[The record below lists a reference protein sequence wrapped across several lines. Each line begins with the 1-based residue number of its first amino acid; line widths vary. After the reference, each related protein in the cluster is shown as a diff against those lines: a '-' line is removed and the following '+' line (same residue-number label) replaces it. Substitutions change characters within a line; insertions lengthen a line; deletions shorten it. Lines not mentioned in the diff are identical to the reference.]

1 MDALLVGFVV
11 YLLVVLVVGILAYR
25 RTTTQSGFL
34 LGDRKLGAW
43 VISLSERASGESAW
57 LLVGLPG
64 AALAVGFLELWTA
77 IGCCTG
83 IFLSWTL
90 VAGRLRQQVGRS
102 DSLTL
107 PDYFRCRY
115 PETHEWIRIL
125 GSLLITFFFTYY
137 VAAQFDGAGTVLET
151 TFLEMLQGLQAWLA
165 GFGLEVETKTLGM
178 LIGALIVT
186 FYTIMGGFLAVALTD
201 FVQGFL
207 MVFTCVVLPTVAF
220 VSLGGSELI
229 DNIRQTQPE
238 LLTMTGGKSGSSAV
252 LAIIGGL
259 SWGLGYMGQPH
270 LLSRFMAINRP
281 SQVRKGMLIATWW
294 AVPAMWGATLI
305 GIVGLGAYGAGFFEN
320 PEQVMPY
327 MATQVMPGWLAG
339 IMISGAIAA
348 MMSTADSQLLVT
360 TSTLSEDLAHK
371 LMWKRATPEQL
382 ALLSRF
388 ATLVIGLVAFFLARN
403 SNDGVFKM
411 VSYAWSG
418 LAAAFAPQL
427 LLTLWWR
434 RTTGWGVLAGM
445 IGGPLTVFFWRE
457 IPSTAYGLS
466 EPLTER
472 VSGVAVALV
481 LVIVV
486 SLLTQNR
493 EARA

>member
-1 MDALLVGFVV
+1 MDSLLVGFVV
-11 YLLVVLVVGILAYR
+11 YLLVVLVVGPVAYR
-25 RTTTQSGFL
+25 RTSTQSGFL

-64 AALAVGFLELWTA
+64 AAYAVGFLELWTA

-90 VAGRLRQQVGRS
+90 VAGRLRQQVGRY

-107 PDYFRCRY
+107 PDFFRNRY
-115 PETHEWIRIL
+115 PETHEAIRIL

-151 TFLEMLQGLQAWLA
+151 TFEEMLTGLQGWL
-165 GFGLEVETKTLGM
+165 GGMGIEIQTKTLGM
-178 LIGALIVT
+178 IIGALIVT
-186 FYTIMGGFLAVALTD
+186 FYTIMGGFLAVAWTD

-207 MVFTCVVLPTVAF
+207 MVFTCVALPVVAF
-220 VSLGGSELI
+220 LTLGGSDLI
-229 DNIRQTQPE
+229 ENIRQTQPE
-238 LLTMTGGKSGSSAV
+238 LLTMTGGNSGASAV
-252 LAIIGGL
+252 LGIIGGL

-270 LLSRFMAINRP
+270 LLSRFMAINRA

-305 GIVGLGAYGAGFFEN
+305 GIVGLGAYGPDFFDN
-320 PEQVMPY
+320 PEKLMPFL
-327 MATQVMPGWLAG
+327 AREVMPGWLAG

-371 LMWKRATPEQL
+371 LVWKKATPEHL
-382 ALLSRF
+382 AILSRF
-388 ATLVIGLVAFFLARN
+388 ATLVIGVVAFLLALN

-427 LLTLWWR
+427 LLTLWWSK
-434 RTTGWGVLAGM
+434 TTGWGVLTGM
-445 IGGPLTVFFWRE
+445 IGGPTTVFFWRE

-481 LVIVV
+481 LIVLV

-493 EARA
+493 ESRA